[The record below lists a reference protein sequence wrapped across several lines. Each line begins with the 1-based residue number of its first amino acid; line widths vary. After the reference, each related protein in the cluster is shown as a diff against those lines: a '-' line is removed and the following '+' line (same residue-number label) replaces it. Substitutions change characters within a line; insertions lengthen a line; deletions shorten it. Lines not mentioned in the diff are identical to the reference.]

1 MSDTLAY
8 TIPDACKAS
17 AASRSAIY
25 RAIKSGDLTLRKRGT
40 RSLIMADELRR
51 WLQSL
56 PVASNHS
63 T

>member
-8 TIPDACKAS
+8 TIPDACRIS

-25 RAIKSGDLTLRKRGT
+25 RAVKAGELTLRKRGT
-40 RSLIMADELRR
+40 RSLILADELPR
-51 WLQSL
+51 WHQSL
-56 PVASNHS
+56 PVASDHS

>member
-8 TIPDACKAS
+8 TIPDACRIS

-25 RAIKSGDLTLRKRGT
+25 RAVKSGDLTLRKRGT

-56 PVASNHS
+56 PVASS

>member
-1 MSDTLAY
+1 MTEPFAY
-8 TIPDACKAS
+8 SVPDACKAS

-25 RAIKSGDLTLRKRGT
+25 RAVKAGDLTLRKRGT
-40 RSLIMADELRR
+40 RSLILADELRR

-56 PVASNHS
+56 PVASS

>member
-8 TIPDACKAS
+8 TIPDACRIS

-25 RAIKSGDLTLRKRGT
+25 RAVKSGELTLRKRGT

-56 PVASNHS
+56 PVASS

>member
-56 PVASNHS
+56 PVASNHK